1 MSINS
6 FIISVPLSF
15 FLEESLPFIHL
26 PFIIMTVHNL
36 MVHEDRAMLDL
47 RHARDNSTIHQGSNF
62 RKQIISAATENTK
75 FLTF

>member
-1 MSINS
+1 
-6 FIISVPLSF
+6 
-15 FLEESLPFIHL
+15 
-26 PFIIMTVHNL
+26 L

-75 FLTF
+75 FLTFW